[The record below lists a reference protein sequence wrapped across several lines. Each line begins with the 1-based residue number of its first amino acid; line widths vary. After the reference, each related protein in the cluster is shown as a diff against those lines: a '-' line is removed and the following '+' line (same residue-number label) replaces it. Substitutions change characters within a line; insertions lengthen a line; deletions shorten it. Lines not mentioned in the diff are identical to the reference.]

1 MLPFYH
7 NSSALCRRY
16 LGHVENG
23 KPMSPRIVNCVCCPA
38 SGLGLITDAYRATVY
53 KVAVPLVHTASGVD
67 LAGVNGLIR
76 SLPDFLIFIF
86 ILRFPAPRLIFTGQD
101 EDQPQLWVIFPQ
113 AQNSL
118 SRETVKSKGTPSAI
132 VYDTTIIQLFNGL
145 FQLFLHLLVKY
156 EDVS

>member
-1 MLPFYH
+1 
-7 NSSALCRRY
+7 
-16 LGHVENG
+16 
-23 KPMSPRIVNCVCCPA
+23 
-38 SGLGLITDAYRATVY
+38 
-53 KVAVPLVHTASGVD
+53 VAVPLVHTASGVD
-67 LAGVNGLIR
+67 LGLIR

-145 FQLFLHLLVKY
+145 FQLFLHLLVSFFWYVPVAGKTTGFFTHA
-156 EDVS
+156 